1 MGDDLGKE
9 NPIIQDKMNYIEK
22 EFYKSLTSKIN
33 IKVVTQNMGND
44 VLDVKKI
51 EDKKKYDLI
60 QKGRSIWKSLV
71 IMEESIIRLL

>member
-1 MGDDLGKE
+1 VFEEYWKKRKKMGDDLGKE

-51 EDKKKYDLI
+51 EDKK
-60 QKGRSIWKSLV
+60 
-71 IMEESIIRLL
+71 E